1 MHDNGLDWAALLR
14 AANAGDARAYA
25 QFLTAVTPVIRAVV
39 VRRGGG
45 VDAEDI
51 VQEVLLAVHTRR
63 QTWREEDPVAP
74 WLYAIAR
81 HKVIDAFRKRGTRV
95 MVPIDDF
102 AEGLP
107 AEEGVCPTEKGD
119 IDRVISELEPRAAAV
134 VRAIGIEGQ
143 SFAEAGAAM
152 DMTEGAVRV
161 MLHRSLSKLAQLRE
175 RMIEI

>member
-1 MHDNGLDWAALLR
+1 MHDRSLDWAMLLR

-39 VRRGGG
+39 TRRGGG
-45 VDAEDI
+45 VDSEDI

-81 HKVIDAFRKRGTRV
+81 HKVVDAFRKRGSRI

-107 AEEGVCPTEKGD
+107 AEATVCPTEKGD
-119 IDRVISELEPRAAAV
+119 IDRMISELEPKAAAV
-134 VRAIGIEGQ
+134 VRAIGVEGR
-143 SFAEAGAAM
+143 SFAETGAAM

-161 MLHRSLSKLAQLRE
+161 MLHRSLSKLARLRE
-175 RMIEI
+175 RLIEI